1 MRLSNISGKIVLQ
14 LLSIIVLTCTCG
26 IECAAQGSKSEA
38 TPVAAEEK
46 KTSAAARSDSNSQTS
61 TKTPAHSDAKT
72 SAPSA
77 PSTLVVDDG
86 ESAEDKADR
95 SSDLFKRNAR
105 TVITITVLALGIIVP
120 CAAFSAMGGSIAL
133 WQKKKRIGIIL
144 LITSFVFVI
153 LAIASPGLANWS
165 LVSLQEA
172 GLVPWPPEIITLED
186 MSGMSYECELQEII
200 DFEGKQYALLRKI
213 SQPANT
219 KVVTE
224 DGALVILQIVQ
235 KDGASVFRPLKDDQ
249 EFERVSK
256 EFDRRNH

>member
-1 MRLSNISGKIVLQ
+1 MRLSNINGKIVLQ
-14 LLSIIVLTCTCG
+14 FLSVIVLTCTYG
-26 IECAAQGSKSEA
+26 IECAAQGSKFEETSVA
-38 TPVAAEEK
+38 TEEK
-46 KTSAAARSDSNSQTS
+46 KSSAASRSDSNSKTS
-61 TKTPAHSDAKT
+61 TKTPAHSDGKT
-72 SAPSA
+72 QAPSA
-77 PSTLVVDDG
+77 APAVVVDVG
-86 ESAEDKADR
+86 ESSEDKADR
-95 SSDLFKRNAR
+95 SSDLLKRNAR
-105 TVITITVLALGIIVP
+105 TVITITVIALGIIVP

-133 WQKKKRIGIIL
+133 WQKKKRIGVIL
-144 LITSFVFVI
+144 LITSFLFVI

-172 GLVPWPPEIITLED
+172 GIVPWPPEIITLED
-186 MSGMSYECELQEII
+186 LSGMSYECELQEII
-200 DFEGKQYALLRKI
+200 DFEDKEFALLRKI
-213 SQPANT
+213 SQPSNT